1 MKAIKGIGK
10 AIKKTVKK
18 VVSSKIGKALLIA
31 ATIYIGGAALGA
43 WSSPFQ
49 SINGVLAGG
58 AKVGTATGTATGT
71 TNLASLG
78 STASAGTAAGT
89 AGGTAGTVN
98 LGSLGAGAGTGAGT
112 AATTTA
118 AGGTINLGSL
128 GATGTTAGTAGT
140 AATTTGAG
148 LAAATPTAAAPAATA
163 TTTAPAAGFTSPL
176 TDAGVNAAKTIG
188 KAGLEEPAKKGII
201 SRMMESKLMT
211 TAMDNP
217 IPTAMLLSAAGS
229 AAGPDEIDMI
239 REQAKQQE
247 QTAERDRVRREKNM
261 DLAGIN
267 LNMRPTNSMLKDSSG
282 NQVYGNTGIINRS
295 RSML

>member
-10 AIKKTVKK
+10 AVKKTVKR

-43 WSSPFQ
+43 WGSPFT

-58 AKVGTATGTATGT
+58 AKAGASAGT

-78 STASAGTAAGT
+78 STASTGTTAAAGT

-98 LGSLGAGAGTGAGT
+98 LGSLGAGAGAGTGT

-128 GATGTTAGTAGT
+128 GATGATAGTAGT
-140 AATTTGAG
+140 ATATTGAG
-148 LAAATPTAAAPAATA
+148 VAAATPTAAAPAAA

-176 TDAGVNAAKTIG
+176 TDAGVNAAKTIA
-188 KAGLEEPAKKGII
+188 KAGLDEPAKKGII

-247 QTAERDRVRREKNM
+247 QTAERDRLRREKNM
-261 DLAGIN
+261 DLAGIS

-282 NQVYGNTGIINRS
+282 NQVYGNAGILNRS
-295 RSML
+295 RSMV

>member
-1 MKAIKGIGK
+1 MSKVISGIAK
-10 AIKKTVKK
+10 KVKKTVKR
-18 VVSSKIGKALLIA
+18 VVSSKIGKFMLIA

-43 WSSPFQ
+43 WGSPFT

-58 AKVGTATGTATGT
+58 AKAGASAGT

-78 STASAGTAAGT
+78 STASTGTTAAAGT

-98 LGSLGAGAGTGAGT
+98 LGSLGAGAGTGT

-128 GATGTTAGTAGT
+128 GATGATAGTAGATT
-140 AATTTGAG
+140 ATTGAG
-148 LAAATPTAAAPAATA
+148 AAAATPTVAAPAAG
-163 TTTAPAAGFTSPL
+163 TTTAPAAGFTSPVADIAK
-176 TDAGVNAAKTIG
+176 TGIDAAKTVTKTLG
-188 KAGLEEPAKKGII
+188 SPEAKKGII

-247 QTAERDRVRREKNM
+247 QTAERDRLRREKNM